1 MAPALTAKLETLA
14 VKGKGLRI
22 IASHTPV
29 EQSLKLLVTAPYRSF
44 SNLNLSM
51 WVLGSDPAS
60 GIGLAQ
66 VQAAEEPHFEPV
78 KAGEVE
84 DCCGGYAKEQ
94 RRAERGHEDA
104 TQNQGD
110 RDAQAQHRAA
120 HEETAG

>member
-1 MAPALTAKLETLA
+1 LAPALTAKLETLA
-14 VKGKGLRI
+14 VKRKGLRI
-22 IASHTPV
+22 IVSHTPV

-60 GIGLAQ
+60 GVGLAQ
-66 VQAAEEPHFEPV
+66 VQAVEEPHFEPV

-84 DCCGGYAKEQ
+84 DCRAGQAEEQ
-94 RRAERGHEDA
+94 GPAERGHKDA
-104 TQNQGD
+104 SQHQGD